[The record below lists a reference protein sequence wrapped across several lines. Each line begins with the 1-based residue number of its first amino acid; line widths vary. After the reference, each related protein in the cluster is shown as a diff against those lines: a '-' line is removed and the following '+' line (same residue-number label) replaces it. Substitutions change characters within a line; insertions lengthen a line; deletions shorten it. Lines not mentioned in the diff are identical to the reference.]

1 MNKRGIEFPRASSV
15 KLKLFFVDQGGQR
28 GGQKTP
34 RILGKSLP
42 KIRGD
47 RWGFEGV
54 IGKTSRDPKTGPLRA
69 MEGGKNGVLL

>member
-1 MNKRGIEFPRASSV
+1 VVGPPSSPG
-15 KLKLFFVDQGGQR
+15 LNSLGFFVGQR

-47 RWGFEGV
+47 RWGFERVLGR
-54 IGKTSRDPKTGPLRA
+54 TSRDPKTGPLRA
-69 MEGGKNGVLL
+69 MEGGKNRVLL